1 MIMAEGPIRADRLTE
16 PTWSFNLSFSPES
29 QSLQGDAASTKE
41 TSGLAHQ
48 ALKASQSTTR

>member
-29 QSLQGDAASTKE
+29 QSPQGDAASTKE
-41 TSGLAHQ
+41 TSGLTHQ
-48 ALKASQSTTR
+48 ALKAPQSTTR